1 MRLPTYDPSLEL
13 LASSISSIEFDFFLR
28 KPDFQLRDFGA
39 PSPDTFF
46 NMNASLSRAR
56 QPATVTALSAAAAG
70 SGVAS
75 VATGSTT
82 GFDAAAVSTLGAVYA
97 AVRTS
102 GDSDAVNG
110 AGRAATGPG
119 TDMAAGD
126 FLSAS

>member
-1 MRLPTYDPSLEL
+1 
-13 LASSISSIEFDFFLR
+13 LR

-46 NMNASLSRAR
+46 NMNESLSRAR
-56 QPATVTALSAAAAG
+56 QPATVTALSAAAG

-75 VATGSTT
+75 GAAGSRT
-82 GFDAAAVSTLGAVYA
+82 GFDAAAVSTVGAVYA

-110 AGRAATGPG
+110 AGRAAAGPG
-119 TDMAAGD
+119 TAMAAGN